1 MSVIEGNKDNFES
14 EVLKS
19 DKKVLVDFNAT
30 WCGPCR
36 MLKPVIDE
44 IAATN
49 DSIKVVSIDVDDEE
63 ELAEQYNVS
72 SIPCLVLFDKGN
84 EVERSVG
91 FKSKDDIET
100 MIGEK

>member
-1 MSVIEGNKDNFES
+1 MSVIVGNKDNFES

-49 DSIKVVSIDVDDEE
+49 DSVKVVSIDVDDEE
-63 ELAEQYNVS
+63 ELAEQYNVT

-84 EVERSVG
+84 ETERSVG
-91 FKSKDDIET
+91 FKSKEDIET

>member
-1 MSVIEGNKDNFES
+1 MSVIVGNKDNFES

-49 DSIKVVSIDVDDEE
+49 DSVKVVSIDVDDEE

-91 FKSKDDIET
+91 FKSKEDIET